1 MRYMTLKNLIYIK
14 DFDNA
19 DLRPYLTLRRSEEQR
34 KKGIFIAEGGKVV
47 LRLLNS
53 SLKIHTMLIT
63 QEWYDLIINIDNR
76 ISPAS
81 YDDRLNDCKIF
92 ITSKAMMEK
101 IVGYRLHQGIMA
113 VASIPEE
120 PKLEEFMSGK
130 KSDSIIVAL
139 DNLVNSENVG
149 VIVRNC
155 AAFGVDLILSGE
167 TSSSPYLRRAVRNSM
182 GAVFHMPVIHTESL
196 SDSLNLLRNK
206 FKTRIIATDPRDNSS
221 IFNKD
226 LRGNICI
233 VFGNEDSGISEQI
246 LNICDERI
254 SIPMMKNTDSLN
266 VASASSVFLYE
277 ARKQRFTHG
286 KR

>member
-1 MRYMTLKNLIYIK
+1 MTSENLIYINN
-14 DFDNA
+14 FDNP
-19 DLRPYLTLRRSEEQR
+19 DLRPYLTLRRPEEQR
-34 KKGIFIAEGGKVV
+34 KKGIFIAEGVKVV
-47 LRLLNS
+47 IRLLNS
-53 SLKIHTMLIT
+53 HLKIHTMLIT
-63 QEWYDLIINIDNR
+63 QEWFDLLIKKDKG
-76 ISPAS
+76 ISPPN
-81 YDDRLNDCKIF
+81 YNNRLNDCKIF
-92 ITSKAMMEK
+92 IASKEMMEK

-120 PKLEEFMSGK
+120 PKLEEFMSGI
-130 KSDSIIVAL
+130 KSESIIVAL

-155 AAFGVDLILSGE
+155 AAFGVDLILAGE

-182 GAVFHMPVIHTESL
+182 GAIFQMPVIHSENLIDSL
-196 SDSLNLLRNK
+196 SLMKNK
-206 FKTRIIATDPRDNSS
+206 YHIRIIATDPHDNSS

-233 VFGNEDSGISEQI
+233 VFGNEDSGVSEKI

-277 ARKQRFTHG
+277 ARKQRLTHN

>member
-1 MRYMTLKNLIYIK
+1 MTLKNLIYIK

>member
-1 MRYMTLKNLIYIK
+1 MTEKNLIYIK
-14 DFDNA
+14 DFDNPE
-19 DLRPYLTLRRSEEQR
+19 LQPYLTLRRSEEQR

-53 SLKIHTMLIT
+53 SLKIHTMLT
-63 QEWYDLIINIDNR
+63 TEEWFNLIINRKNEN
-76 ISPAS
+76 SPVK

-92 ITSKAMMEK
+92 IASKAMMEK
-101 IVGYRLHQGIMA
+101 IVGYRLHQGIIA

-120 PKLEEFMSGK
+120 PKLEEFLTGIK
-130 KSDSIIVAL
+130 TESIIVAL

-155 AAFGVDLILSGE
+155 AAFGVDLILAGE

-182 GAVFHMPVIHTESL
+182 GAVFHMPVIHTKSL
-196 SDSLNLLRNK
+196 FDSLNLIRDK
-206 FKTRIIATDPRDNSS
+206 FYTRIIATDPHDNSS
-221 IFNKD
+221 IFDTD

-233 VFGNEDSGISEQI
+233 VFGNEDSGVSEQI
-246 LNICDERI
+246 MNICDEKI
-254 SIPMMKNTDSLN
+254 SIPMMNNTDSLN